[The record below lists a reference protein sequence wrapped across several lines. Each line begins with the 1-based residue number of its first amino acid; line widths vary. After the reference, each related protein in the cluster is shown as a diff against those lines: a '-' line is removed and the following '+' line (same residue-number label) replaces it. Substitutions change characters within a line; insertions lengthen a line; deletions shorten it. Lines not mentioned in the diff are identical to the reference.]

1 MSGFRDVLIHN
12 YMGVDLEEVWNV
24 LENEL
29 PQIKNSLKAVLVELQ
44 MLP

>member
-1 MSGFRDVLIHN
+1 
-12 YMGVDLEEVWNV
+12 MGVDLEEVWNV